1 MKWISVKKRVPTT
14 PVEVLCRD
22 ALGNYF
28 IGYYHSGRSITDGN
42 RRNEWMVSMY
52 DEPDKSNEDNPDV
65 THWCEIKPPKRGFFS
80 RILHLTRKIK
90 K

>member
-1 MKWISVKKRVPTT
+1 MPDTT
-14 PVEVLCRD
+14 REVLCVD
-22 ALGNYF
+22 ALRNYF
-28 IGYYHSGRSITDGN
+28 IGYYTK
-42 RRNEWMVSMY
+42 RNGWMVSMY

-80 RILHLTRKIK
+80 RILHLRRKIK